1 VQVLLDT
8 FRDVVN
14 KVLKKTRITAAQVK
28 AIGITTQ
35 RASFL
40 LWNKY
45 VPPPSPPTL
54 MDDASRA

>member
-1 VQVLLDT
+1 VRGNAQVLLNT
-8 FRDVVN
+8 FRDVVD
-14 KVLKKTRITAAQVK
+14 KVLKKTRITASQVK

-45 VPPPSPPTL
+45 VT
-54 MDDASRA
+54 